1 MADKRMIARAV
12 IDNDRFMSMPL
23 SAQALYFHMSLRAD
37 DDGFIGSLSALRR
50 MLVASESDLQALIDG
65 GFVLEFEDGVAAI
78 AHWRMHNSIKKDRYK
93 ATVYTKEMEAIEQDG
108 NGVYSIRQDKP
119 AERPEEPEEQNRPG
133 DSLEPNRNQTGGPE
147 PTRSQ
152 PGGPETNRSQTG
164 DSLEERS
171 QPGDSPETVWSQ
183 PGDSPETNRR
193 QPGDSLETNRR
204 QTGDSLETNR
214 SQPGDSPETVW
225 SQPGDTGKDR
235 IGKDSSDKGRKE
247 EHILAE
253 REVTE
258 ALNAGAGTS
267 FLPSAPHN
275 VRRIGELL
283 DSGHTLEQLLAVTE
297 TACKKWRGTEK
308 AGLLRPSFLF
318 GKHFQELLA
327 GDINA
332 PRAPYKVT
340 AAHIMDSRA
349 PTNEDVFCDLSQLE
363 L

>member
-1 MADKRMIARAV
+1 MADKRMIARSV

-37 DDGFIGSLSALRR
+37 DDGFIGNLGALGR
-50 MLVASESDLQALIDG
+50 MLMAQESDLQALIDG

-133 DSLEPNRNQTGGPE
+133 DSLEPTRNQNGD
-147 PTRSQ
+147 S
-152 PGGPETNRSQTG
+152 PETNRSQTG
-164 DSLEERS
+164 DSPETAWC
-171 QPGDSPETVWSQ
+171 QPGDSPETNRSRT
-183 PGDSPETNRR
+183 GDSPETNRR
-193 QPGDSLETNRR
+193 QPGDSPET
-204 QTGDSLETNR
+204 TR

-235 IGKDSSDKGRKE
+235 IGKDSLDKGRE
-247 EHILAE
+247 EEYILAE

-332 PRAPYKVT
+332 PRAPYKIT